1 MKYKHFVFDV
11 DGTLLDS
18 GYAVLRAWQD
28 TLLEIQHRTYETS
41 ELTFVLGIPGD
52 VSLRKL
58 GVKDVES
65 ASQLWTRNFLKYSPA
80 NKLFDGVNDMLVKLS
95 KRGYKL
101 GIVTS
106 KAYPEFVQEPSLRDI
121 TPYFDTI
128 IYVTDSPRP
137 KPFWDPLLAYLKRA
151 GAVQSEVLYV
161 GDAVYDYQ
169 CARNA
174 GVDFGLALWGNVS
187 SENICPRF
195 AFDTPKSVLELIND
209 YQ

>member
-28 TLLEIQHRTYETS
+28 TLLEIQHRAYETS

-65 ASQLWTRNFLKYSPA
+65 ASQLWTRNCLKYSSA
-80 NKLFDGVNDMLVKLS
+80 NK
-95 KRGYKL
+95 GYKL

-121 TPYFDTI
+121 APYFDTI

-137 KPFWDPLLAYLKRA
+137 KPFGDPLLAYLKRA

-195 AFDTPKSVLELIND
+195 AFDTPESVLELIKD

>member
-28 TLLEIQHRTYETS
+28 TLLEIQHRAYETS

-65 ASQLWTRNFLKYSPA
+65 ASQLWTRN
-80 NKLFDGVNDMLVKLS
+80 LVKLS
-95 KRGYKL
+95 EKGYKL

-121 TPYFDTI
+121 APYFDTI

-137 KPFWDPLLAYLKRA
+137 KPFGDPLLAYLKRA

-195 AFDTPKSVLELIND
+195 AFDTPESVLELIKD

>member
-65 ASQLWTRNFLKYSPA
+65 ASKTKCSPA

-137 KPFWDPLLAYLKRA
+137 KPFGDPLLAYLKRA

>member
-28 TLLEIQHRTYETS
+28 TLLEIQHRAYETS

-65 ASQLWTRNFLKYSPA
+65 ASQLWTRNFLKYSSA
-80 NKLFDGVNDMLVKLS
+80 NKLFDGVTDMLVKLS
-95 KRGYKL
+95 EKGYKL

-106 KAYPEFVQEPSLRDI
+106 KAYPEFVQELSLI
-121 TPYFDTI
+121 HI
-128 IYVTDSPRP
+128 
-137 KPFWDPLLAYLKRA
+137 
-151 GAVQSEVLYV
+151 
-161 GDAVYDYQ
+161 
-169 CARNA
+169 
-174 GVDFGLALWGNVS
+174 
-187 SENICPRF
+187 
-195 AFDTPKSVLELIND
+195 
-209 YQ
+209 

>member
-28 TLLEIQHRTYETS
+28 TLLEIQHRAYETS

-65 ASQLWTRNFLKYSPA
+65 ASQLWTRNFLKYSSA
-80 NKLFDGVNDMLVKLS
+80 NKLFDGVTDMLVKLS
-95 KRGYKL
+95 EKGYKL

-121 TPYFDTI
+121 APYFDTI

-137 KPFWDPLLAYLKRA
+137 KPFGDPLLAYLKRA

-161 GDAVYDYQ
+161 CLLYTSPSPRDA
-169 CARNA
+169 
-174 GVDFGLALWGNVS
+174 
-187 SENICPRF
+187 
-195 AFDTPKSVLELIND
+195 
-209 YQ
+209 